1 MKLKTNNIE
10 NEFKKLLNNEFLKSR
25 ENLLPAL
32 HLLHENSN
40 YLPEWG
46 MKIIGWHLK
55 IPLSEVFG
63 AATSYTEFTLEKPNE
78 NSITIC
84 TGVSCWINGGEEL
97 ANQIKLNKNI
107 NENFVTKTTPCAFM
121 CSMGPLAKFKDK
133 WIGRTNIN
141 KLSNIIR

>member
-10 NEFKKLLNNEFLKSR
+10 NEFKKLLNNKFSKSR

-84 TGVSCWINGGEEL
+84 TGVSCWINGGE
-97 ANQIKLNKNI
+97 
-107 NENFVTKTTPCAFM
+107 
-121 CSMGPLAKFKDK
+121 
-133 WIGRTNIN
+133 
-141 KLSNIIR
+141 